1 MELKEMIKKRQVSNF
16 EIINKLVMYLTKYP
30 DTRFHQA
37 LINLGIS
44 EVGRY
49 QFYEE
54 SVTTLERMIED
65 ENSRKS

>member
-1 MELKEMIKKRQVSNF
+1 MIKKRQVSNF

-44 EVGRY
+44 EVGID

>member
-16 EIINKLVMYLTKYP
+16 EIINKIVMYLTKSP
-30 DTRFHQA
+30 DTRCHQA
-37 LINLGIS
+37 LINLGVS
-44 EVGRY
+44 EVGRD

>member
-1 MELKEMIKKRQVSNF
+1 MELREMIKKRQVSNF

-44 EVGRY
+44 EVGRD

>member
-1 MELKEMIKKRQVSNF
+1 MIKKRQVSNF
-16 EIINKLVMYLTKYP
+16 EIVNKIVMYLTKYP

-37 LINLGIS
+37 LINLGVT
-44 EVGRY
+44 EVGRD

>member
-1 MELKEMIKKRQVSNF
+1 MKLKEMIEKRQVSNF
-16 EIINKLVMYLTKYP
+16 EIINKIVMYLTKYP
-30 DTRFHQA
+30 DMRFHQA

-44 EVGRY
+44 EVGRD
-49 QFYEE
+49 QFNEE

>member
-1 MELKEMIKKRQVSNF
+1 MELKEMIEKRQVSNF

-44 EVGRY
+44 EVGRD

>member
-44 EVGRY
+44 EVGID
-49 QFYEE
+49 QFNEE

-65 ENSRKS
+65 ENFRKS

>member
-1 MELKEMIKKRQVSNF
+1 MKLKEVIKKRQVSNF

-44 EVGRY
+44 EVGRD
-49 QFYEE
+49 QFNEE

>member
-37 LINLGIS
+37 LINLGRS
-44 EVGRY
+44 EVGRD

>member
-1 MELKEMIKKRQVSNF
+1 MKLKEMIEKRQVSNF
-16 EIINKLVMYLTKYP
+16 EIINKIVMYLTKYP

-37 LINLGIS
+37 LINLGVT
-44 EVGRY
+44 EVGRD

>member
-1 MELKEMIKKRQVSNF
+1 MELKGMIKKRQVSNF

-44 EVGRY
+44 EVGRD

>member
-1 MELKEMIKKRQVSNF
+1 MELREMIKKRQVSNF
-16 EIINKLVMYLTKYP
+16 EIINKLVIYLTKYP

-44 EVGRY
+44 EVGRD
-49 QFYEE
+49 QFNEE

>member
-16 EIINKLVMYLTKYP
+16 EIINKIVMYLTKYP

-44 EVGRY
+44 EVGRD

-65 ENSRKS
+65 EDSRKS